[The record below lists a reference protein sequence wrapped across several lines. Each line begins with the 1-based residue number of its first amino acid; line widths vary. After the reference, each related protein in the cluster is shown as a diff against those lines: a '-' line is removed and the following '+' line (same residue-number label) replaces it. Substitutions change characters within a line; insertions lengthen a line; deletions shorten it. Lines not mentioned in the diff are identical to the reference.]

1 MSKEVFDPKTQD
13 YEQVVW
19 TATDILRPHRLYN
32 PLDVVSL
39 CATAYLARKTDA
51 YQVEELQ
58 RIIDDEVSDYAVK
71 GHLLR
76 FTVEFWKEIQKL
88 SHYAGMKDL
97 KAAALLCNADTERM
111 GMINTPDSL
120 IKLASRVLDINE
132 CDTVYDQCSGMGS
145 FLTRVAL
152 TNAAVAYHGAD
163 FYSDM
168 VIVSKIR
175 SWLLGDVLDIHN
187 VNVFDMDADDIKAT
201 KVFSNHPWGLP
212 DRQLAQAVKN
222 NSNYAMYLKDIPVS
236 KCLDWAFILSALE
249 AQQDGGKT
257 VVVVPTNSLSRA
269 RSEAEL
275 RKKLTVNGKLEAI
288 IELPERMFACT
299 ALSSSLLVFS
309 EGNTAVRMVDAS
321 EFGKRM
327 KMTVTFSDEDIDEII
342 ALMDKDNEKSILVSH
357 DTMATNE
364 FNWCATRYLALEN
377 QTIENGVPLKDLVLE
392 VRRGM
397 AIPAKDLEKIT
408 SEKETDYQYLMLQ
421 HINDNKVDENLTFID
436 SLDSKWEKALVHDGE
451 LLISRTAP
459 FKSAVMENE
468 NGHKV
473 MANGGLFILKLDTSK
488 VNPYYVMLYLRS
500 QQGQAQLNSISHGAV
515 MISFAQKDLDF
526 IMIPMIPMN
535 KQEEIVAEYKKL
547 RNHLED
553 IRREERNIRVNI
565 DKLL

>member
-1 MSKEVFDPKTQD
+1 MSQEVFDSKNQD
-13 YEQVVW
+13 YEKIVW
-19 TATDILRPHRLYN
+19 TATDILRPRRLYN
-32 PLDVVSL
+32 PLDAVSL
-39 CATAYLARKTDA
+39 CAMAYLVRKTDA

-58 RIIDDEVSDYAVK
+58 KIIDDEVIDYAVK

-76 FTVEFWKEIQKL
+76 FTVEFWEEIKQL
-88 SHYAGMKDL
+88 SHVAGMKDL
-97 KAAALLCNADTERM
+97 KAAALLCNVDTEQM

-120 IKLASRVLDINE
+120 IKLVSRVLDINE
-132 CDTVYDQCSGMGS
+132 HDSVYDQCSGMGS

-152 TNAAVAYHGAD
+152 TYPATAYHGAEIN
-163 FYSDM
+163 SDM
-168 VIVSKIR
+168 VIISKIR
-175 SWLLGDVLDIHN
+175 SWLLDDFFDIYN
-187 VNVFDMDADDIKAT
+187 MNVFKMDVENVRAT
-201 KVFSNHPWGLP
+201 KVFSNHPWGLM
-212 DRQLAQAVKN
+212 DRQLAQEVKN
-222 NSNYAMYLKDIPVS
+222 YSNYATYLKDIPVS

-288 IELPERMFACT
+288 IELPERMFAYT
-299 ALSSSLLVFS
+299 ALSASLLVFS
-309 EGNTAVRMVDAS
+309 EGNSAVRMVDAS
-321 EFGKRM
+321 GFGKRM
-327 KMTVTFSDEDIDEII
+327 KMTVTFSAEDIDEII
-342 ALMDKDNEKSILVSH
+342 ALIDTDNKKSILVSH
-357 DTMATNE
+357 DTMEKNE

-377 QTIENGVPLKDLVLE
+377 QTIDNGVYLKDLVLE

-408 SEKETDYQYLMLQ
+408 SDKETDYQYLMLQ
-421 HINDNKVDENLTFID
+421 HINDNKVDKNLTFID
-436 SLDSKWEKALVHDGE
+436 SLDPKWEKALVHDGE

-526 IMIPMIPMN
+526 IMIPMIPMK
-535 KQEEIVAEYKKL
+535 KQKEIVVEYKKL
-547 RNHLED
+547 RNKLEE
-553 IRREERNIRVNI
+553 IRREERNVRVNI